1 MRIFYK
7 SLASIILSGC
17 ILLCTEVSAIQ
28 PRDEA
33 ITKEIKLL
41 LNQEA
46 DIPTKQLKI
55 SVNDGVVLL
64 NGTVE
69 TRLQADIII
78 EIANSVD
85 NVRDVDT
92 YKLKVT
98 SSNQYLT
105 DAFITSAAKGKL
117 ISLAR
122 HGKIGKD
129 FHFHIET
136 TNGKVHIFGKVKD
149 KQDISTITREISR
162 IKGVKNVNCNIDE
175 WEYKVL

>member
-17 ILLCTEVSAIQ
+17 ILLCTEVIAIQ
-28 PRDEA
+28 PIDEA

-69 TRLQADIII
+69 TRLQADRII

-175 WEYKVL
+175 

>member
-1 MRIFYK
+1 MRIFYN

-17 ILLCTEVSAIQ
+17 ILVCTEVIAIQ
-28 PRDEA
+28 PMDEA
-33 ITKEIKLL
+33 ITKEIKFL
-41 LNQEA
+41 LNKEA
-46 DIPTKQLKI
+46 DIPTKHLKI

-64 NGTVE
+64 DGTVE
-69 TRLQADIII
+69 TRLQADRII
-78 EIANSVD
+78 EVANSVD

-105 DAFITSAAKGKL
+105 DAFITSAVKGKL
-117 ISLAR
+117 IWLAR

-136 TNGKVHIFGKVKD
+136 TNGKVHIFGKVEN

-175 WEYKVL
+175 